1 MAFSFVCLQFLTA
14 YADATTKG
22 MFRRI
27 ITSLLMIEGSLLLA
41 VGMVPGLDGLLQA
54 VLQQHPE
61 VISVGQLAGLAS
73 ITRIIQQFATLLGM
87 ACFSAGW
94 GVSAGRPWGRRVAL
108 IVSAVNVVLF
118 PVFTPLGIAGLR
130 VFMKEKAPGAEEVDH
145 GAARTGRRPEMASH
159 VLTMMASLAL
169 VGHLWIWI
177 KQIAASQG
185 LPVDANERLS
195 VLWILGCQAAFLLVH
210 ETGHLLT
217 AYLVGFRFHQIN
229 IGPFSLTQRPGGSWG
244 FRFVWQQV
252 VMSGGYLHAIPQTT
266 QDLKLNW
273 IMVVAAGP
281 TVSLFIGMLG
291 FLTLVSLPG
300 GAYAEYW
307 TVAATVTAVCVADCI
322 ANMLPL
328 GMTDGAIFA
337 HTVMG
342 TRRGEG
348 ILAGLEAAMLHDR
361 ADQSE
366 GLIDPVELIRTRK
379 RALEQT
385 EKAEATKSVDT
396 AAQRIEYARA
406 TLRVGN
412 VREAAVALT
421 EAYKALETLP
431 EVPDQIW
438 FQYWT
443 NVFEAANSQG
453 SLARANDA
461 RGKALEY
468 GAKLAKEPMDWE
480 SLVPVQV
487 DCARLS
493 MSEGDYFKAIGMVQE
508 TRAACPENR
517 ALTPHAVELLAVE
530 AECEVRLG
538 RRLPAEQLV
547 QAAVDVAKG
556 LKEKQRAKAM
566 ELLAHTAVR
575 LSAAGDAGF
584 AQQLFSVGV
593 EGLDAGAAKAV
604 AAGYRAAWAESLY
617 ENGKLAEAE
626 AVLTTMPAESVGF
639 SVEVETLRAQLL
651 MAADRPQEA
660 VTVLNP
666 FVDEPEPEPVEQAR
680 HFAVARGRALRSW
693 ALFRSGAVE
702 QALADAHAACDIL
715 MPEEHPD
722 AAPALL
728 TLAMS
733 VAGENADLS
742 EAYIQE
748 VTRLI
753 CESNSFS
760 PISKA
765 SRLTDLARSVVQVN
779 RRDWA
784 TAYMEQAS
792 KFRGEQRRTQA
803 SAAASVTSAN

>member
-1 MAFSFVCLQFLTA
+1 
-14 YADATTKG
+14 
-22 MFRRI
+22 
-27 ITSLLMIEGSLLLA
+27 MIEGSLFLA
-41 VGMVPGLDGLLQA
+41 VGMVPGLDGLSQSI
-54 VLQQHPE
+54 LQQHPE
-61 VISVGQLAGLAS
+61 VISGSQLAGLVS
-73 ITRIIQQFATLLGM
+73 IIKILQQFATLLGM

-108 IVSAVNVVLF
+108 IVSAVNVALL
-118 PVFTPLGIAGLR
+118 PLFTPLGIAGLR
-130 VFMKEKAPGAEEVDH
+130 VFMKEKAPGAEDADR
-145 GAARTGRRPEMASH
+145 GTAKTGRRPEMASH

-169 VGHLWIWI
+169 VGHLWGWI

-210 ETGHLLT
+210 ETGHLLA

-252 VMSGGYLHAIPQTT
+252 LMSGGYLHAIPQTT
-266 QDLKLNW
+266 QDLKVNW

-291 FLTLVSLPG
+291 FLALVSLPG
-300 GAYAEYW
+300 GPYAEYW
-307 TVAATVTAVCVADCI
+307 TVAATVTGVCVADCI

-328 GMTDGAIFA
+328 GMTDGAIFV
-337 HTVMG
+337 HTVAG
-342 TRRGEG
+342 TKRGEG
-348 ILAGLEAAMLHDR
+348 ILAGLEAAMLNDR
-361 ADQSE
+361 ADQAE

-379 RALEQT
+379 QALEQT
-385 EKAEATKSVDT
+385 EKVAAVTSLDT
-396 AAQRIEYARA
+396 ATQRIEYARA

-412 VREAAVALT
+412 GREAAAALT
-421 EAYKALETLP
+421 EAYKALEALP
-431 EVPDQIW
+431 EVPDLVW

-443 NVFEAANSQG
+443 NVFETASSQG
-453 SLARANDA
+453 SLAHANDA
-461 RGKALEY
+461 RQKALEY
-468 GAKLAKEPMDWE
+468 GTKLATEKMDWE
-480 SLVPVQV
+480 LRVPVQV

-493 MSEGDYFKAIGMVQE
+493 MSEGDYFKAIGVVQE

-547 QAAVDVAKG
+547 QAAIDVAKG
-556 LKEKQRAKAM
+556 LKEKQRARAM

-575 LSAAGDAGF
+575 LNAAGDSEF
-584 AQQLFSVGV
+584 AQQMFAVAVEGV
-593 EGLDAGAAKAV
+593 ESGAAKAV
-604 AAGYRAAWAESLY
+604 GAGYRAAWAESLY

-626 AVLTTMPAESVGF
+626 AVLATMPEEALGF
-639 SVEVETLRAQLL
+639 SADVETLRAQLL
-651 MAADRPQEA
+651 MAADRPQDA
-660 VTVLNP
+660 ITVLNP
-666 FVDEPEPEPVEQAR
+666 IVDGPGPEPEEQGRQIAIAR
-680 HFAVARGRALRSW
+680 SRALRSW

-702 QALADAHAACDIL
+702 QALADAHAACDVL

-733 VAGENADLS
+733 VEGANSDLS

-748 VTRLI
+748 GTRLI
-753 CESNSFS
+753 CDSNSFS
-760 PISKA
+760 PTNKA

-784 TAYMEQAS
+784 KAYMEQAS
-792 KFRGEQRRTQA
+792 KFRGEQRRA
-803 SAAASVTSAN
+803 HVSAATGPVGSAK